1 MKHYCIVLSL
11 LFSFPLFGQVGQ
23 VDIPY
28 YEPFEDRLTY
38 DGCTDGAPIIPGDPD
53 LRCQW
58 QEQPRDPNDPS
69 VPDIVIVPAPSN
81 PSYSNSIKLTVKKD
95 DPPSDDRER
104 SEIAFWAD
112 NNFLAEGSTF
122 YYSWDFFIPVQIFN
136 EIPAQNDK
144 FYFIMQFA
152 NDKFTTTYQ
161 CPITGNTNML
171 PPVIL
176 KFKPNNNALTAAR
189 DLILD
194 YGPTYSKLGGAA
206 CGQTGCDDDG
216 DYVQDRQYTI
226 VNAIDVDAWNHI
238 VMKVTWSYEGSEAK
252 ITLWINDLPVYKNDT
267 NAYESCKP
275 DKNNLYVGSAT
286 DSPFVFKDVPLMY
299 RMYDNGQEVI
309 VQNYHKLGQ
318 YRKGYDST
326 NSIYF
331 DNYRIAKEYPPSPT
345 KTYLVDPD
353 CNTLDGC
360 DKGDPCVID
369 PLTAEDY
376 TLAAYEI
383 EPSTHYVFKIV
394 DGLTEFYDGST
405 THTLDLL
412 NEDWARANKSYQIS
426 VRGVHTGFIHDKA
439 CTVNTP
445 ETTRLIDGYYN
456 PHSNIPYYVPDNLY
470 ADGIIPCYPLAGATK
485 YKYRFTNTAD
495 ITDFFYMET
504 ATGETSVNVYDSH
517 HLKRNTK
524 YAVQIR
530 GMRIESNGSDS
541 YSTLSYSTPSYIEI
555 DDNPMLTKLTSTYC
569 DQTITTTSIQ
579 CYTVI
584 PADSYVFEFTDSSN
598 NTEYAGSFSTTINPT
613 TQSWFQY
620 NELYTVKARA
630 VYTNGVSGFPYGD
643 ACTLMITSTGGDEK
657 FTSSGKKSLVSKPLV
672 APNPFSNYI
681 EIKYLEETS
690 YNYTVFNYIGA
701 LVKNGN
707 TATHKRIG
715 VENLMS
721 GVYFLKLEN
730 GENTFV
736 YKLIKE

>member
-11 LFSFPLFGQVGQ
+11 LFSFPLFGQPGQ

-28 YEPFEDRLTY
+28 YEPFEISTY
-38 DGCTDGAPIIPGDPD
+38 DGCQPNSA
-53 LRCQW
+53 CQW
-58 QEQPRDPNDPS
+58 QEQNGPVNN
-69 VPDIVIVPAPSN
+69 VGFEVKNTA
-81 PSYSNSIKLTVKKD
+81 YSRSIKLDVSVGD
-95 DPPSDDRER
+95 DPSDKRDR

-112 NNFLAEGSTF
+112 NNFLARKSTF
-122 YYSWDFFIPVQIFN
+122 YYSWDFLIPRQTFVEDTTTDQFH
-136 EIPAQNDK
+136 
-144 FYFIMQFA
+144 FIMQFA
-152 NDKFTTTYQ
+152 NDEFNTTFECQTQTPGVFNTEMFPPIILKYKPDNDSTTT
-161 CPITGNTNML
+161 T
-171 PPVIL
+171 
-176 KFKPNNNALTAAR
+176 R

-194 YGPTYSKLGGAA
+194 YGTTYSRPGGAP
-206 CGQTGCDDDG
+206 CGDNGCAGPNG
-216 DYVQDRQYTI
+216 DTNYRGDLQHTI
-226 VNAIDVDAWNHI
+226 VDAINLNTWTHI
-238 VMKVTWSYEGSEAK
+238 VMKVTWSYIGSEAK
-252 ITLWINDLPVYKNDT
+252 ITLWINDLPVVKENSDT
-267 NAYESCKP
+267 PYPCFP
-275 DKNNLYVGSAT
+275 DDEDNRLKIGTSSAPPYIFE
-286 DSPFVFKDVPLMY
+286 DLPLMY
-299 RMYDNGQEVI
+299 RIDENGQEVT

-318 YRKGYDST
+318 YRKGYT
-326 NSIYF
+326 NDHTIYF

-369 PLTAEDY
+369 FVVGGDHIVT
-376 TLAAYEI
+376 AYEI
-383 EPSTHYVFKIV
+383 MPASHYVFKIV

-412 NEDWARANKSYQIS
+412 NEDWARAGKNYQIS

-445 ETTRLIDGYYN
+445 STTRLISNYYN

-470 ADGIIPCYPLAGATK
+470 ADGTISCIPLIGANK

-541 YSTLSYSTPSYIEI
+541 YSTLPYSTPSYIEI

-579 CYTVI
+579 CYAVI

-657 FTSSGKKSLVSKPLV
+657 FTSSGKKSLTSKPLV

-681 EIKYLEETS
+681 EVKYLEETS

-707 TATHKRIG
+707 TVTHKRIG
-715 VENLMS
+715 VENLVS